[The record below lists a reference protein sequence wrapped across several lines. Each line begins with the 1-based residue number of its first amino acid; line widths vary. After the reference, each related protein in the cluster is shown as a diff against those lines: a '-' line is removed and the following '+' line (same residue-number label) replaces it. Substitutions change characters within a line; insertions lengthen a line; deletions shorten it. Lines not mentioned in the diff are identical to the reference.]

1 MYFGYGFEEYS
12 DYQETVKN
20 HEDMQPVLQVTELN
34 LITAQQE
41 PLKERIRVLLS
52 VGTAFVQAKLGVT
65 LNPLVK
71 DEILQ
76 SGSILDHFVCSEI
89 QKKKDCCSWRNW
101 KVIKTSSYII
111 GDHVRAPRKASDQH
125 GGETLQHGRSDLS
138 GGRKVNNTEIGT
150 SQCVRREDNFSLK
163 LSTAKPLNRPETFL
177 CSNPYTSFS
186 ALAMSA

>member
-89 QKKKDCCSWRNW
+89 QKKK
-101 KVIKTSSYII
+101 
-111 GDHVRAPRKASDQH
+111 
-125 GGETLQHGRSDLS
+125 
-138 GGRKVNNTEIGT
+138 
-150 SQCVRREDNFSLK
+150 
-163 LSTAKPLNRPETFL
+163 
-177 CSNPYTSFS
+177 
-186 ALAMSA
+186 

>member
-89 QKKKDCCSWRNW
+89 QKKKVSNLFLFVSG
-101 KVIKTSSYII
+101 KMIN
-111 GDHVRAPRKASDQH
+111 
-125 GGETLQHGRSDLS
+125 DL
-138 GGRKVNNTEIGT
+138 
-150 SQCVRREDNFSLK
+150 
-163 LSTAKPLNRPETFL
+163 
-177 CSNPYTSFS
+177 
-186 ALAMSA
+186 